1 MDRSLETGKNLG
13 RGVDWLRVGLRT
25 LYHLTWPLGARTGGA
40 GRARNASPG
49 EQRNMCI
56 PHILGHHQKS
66 WNLLAME
73 SSALPLGNECL

>member
-56 PHILGHHQKS
+56 PTHLGS
-66 WNLLAME
+66 PPEVLEPA
-73 SSALPLGNECL
+73 GNGKLCTAPGK